1 MKRSEV
7 LQKLEERLARG
18 EISERTYLDI
28 KARYE
33 AGPEEPAAPEAQTP
47 SLEASIHEVVTRATE
62 EAARTTE
69 QAMRAAGEAMRAV
82 EFSGFGAKISD
93 ESIKIVGSGVVS
105 GNPVKTVEFK
115 AAGSARVRGP
125 LECETVKVSGS
136 CDFDGDV
143 RCVEFRSAGS
153 SRIAASL
160 QAQDVDVTGSLEI
173 GKDLSA
179 VDIASS
185 GSLRVNGDV
194 HGQDFRSSGSLQ
206 VAGDLKVADADIELG
221 GSSRVKTIEGQ
232 DISVRTT
239 GGFLRSRGD
248 LTAERITGQDVDL
261 EGTTAG
267 YVEGQD
273 VRIGPHC
280 RIDLVVAQD
289 LVVHESS
296 EVKERRV
303 PSA

>member
-1 MKRSEV
+1 MKRSEI

-18 EISERTYLDI
+18 EISEKTYIDI
-28 KARYE
+28 KARYDAE
-33 AGPEEPAAPEAQTP
+33 PEEPSSAEMPAPN
-47 SLEASIHEVVTRATE
+47 LEASIHEAVARATE

-69 QAMRAAGEAMRAV
+69 QAVRAAGEAMRAV
-82 EFSGFGAKISD
+82 DFSGIGAKISD
-93 ESIKIVGSGVVS
+93 ESIKILGSGVVS
-105 GNPVKTVEFK
+105 GNPIKTVEFK
-115 AAGSARVRGP
+115 AAGSAQVRGS

-143 RCVEFRSAGS
+143 QCVEFRSAGS
-153 SRIAASL
+153 SRIAGSL
-160 QAQDVDVTGSLEI
+160 RAQDVDVSGSLQV
-173 GKDLSA
+173 GKDLQA

-194 HGQDFRSSGSLQ
+194 SGQDFHSTGSIRIEGELR
-206 VAGDLKVADADIELG
+206 VVDVDIELG
-221 GSSRVKTIEGQ
+221 GSSRVKTIDGQ

-248 LTAERITGQDVDL
+248 LTAERIVGQDVDL
-261 EGTTAG
+261 EGTTAA
-267 YVEGQD
+267 YVQGQD

-280 RIDLVVAQD
+280 RVDVIVAQE

-303 PSA
+303 QSG